1 MKKFFLLLLSVCLM
15 QPTSWSQQSPQGI
28 PYQAAAR
35 SLDGSLIADRTIGI
49 QFTLYFFENESDIRT
64 DHYAEFHR
72 ITTDAL
78 GLFSVTI
85 GEGTPQFGAFD
96 NIPWSSQ
103 SMWIEV
109 ALDSENSGDLV
120 PISNSPLLSVP
131 YALHSLSASRIA
143 GEEDR
148 GPGGSNS
155 NNWHTFGNAN
165 TDPSEDFLGTS
176 DAADLSIITD
186 SEERLRILA
195 TGEVSIDSDLSIGN
209 DLDVGNNTSIGNDLD
224 VSNNTSIGNDL
235 DVSNNTSIGN
245 DLNVSNNTSI
255 GNDLNVS
262 NNTSI
267 GNDLDVSN
275 NTSIGNDL
283 DVSNNTSIGQ
293 GLDVQGVTQLHDDLN
308 VTKADTGFIATFQ
321 NNNDGPGD
329 GILIQLGKGATKKND
344 AAQIAHV
351 AAKNYVGTAT
361 SSDLDNMKK
370 LITGQ
375 IESIDDD
382 WIANLAI
389 PTDPA
394 ELQEYL
400 EAIANGACAL
410 VKGIAPTLDN
420 LLEAGLQA
428 IVDLI
433 FYPIDSFVLAID
445 VAAGFF
451 SDDWIAACDDD
462 VVEEATGSDE
472 GCLSIAPS
480 ITFNYIE
487 QGTSALCDALGLNDS
502 PFSDLNSLNLGDWE
516 DVMDPLKKENAFIQ
530 FADEEGWKMGAITAQ
545 SAEEWAT
552 AYLDP
557 VFLYNLYATFRKLDK
572 AGIPAEVKKQ
582 TTAIAKAYVAI
593 GVSYSSGNGDYAEWL
608 EREDPNEHIEAG
620 DVVGV
625 KAGRITRNLADCEQ
639 VMAISAKP
647 IVLGNIPEEGKE
659 QNGNNVA
666 FMGQIPVKTMGP
678 VESGDYIVGTGN
690 VLGYAVA
697 VHPEEM
703 TLEDFHNTVGR
714 SWESVDQQG
723 PHMVNTVIG
732 MHNGDYLNVLQRY
745 ENRMNSTEAR
755 LQSLES
761 ALENLTRS
769 YSSASRK
776 N

>member
-1 MKKFFLLLLSVCLM
+1 MKKLFLLLLSVYLI
-15 QPTSWSQQSPQGI
+15 QPTSWSQQSLQGI

-64 DHYAEFHR
+64 DHYTEFHR

-85 GEGTPQFGAFD
+85 GEGTPQFGEFD

-109 ALDSENSGDLV
+109 ALDSEDSGDLV

-195 TGEVSIDSDLSIGN
+195 TGEISIDSDLSIGN
-209 DLDVGNNTSIGNDLD
+209 NLDVGNNTSIGNDLNVTNNTSIGNDLD
-224 VSNNTSIGNDL
+224 VSNNTSIGHDL
-235 DVSNNTSIGN
+235 DISNNTSIGN
-245 DLNVSNNTSI
+245 DLNVT
-255 GNDLNVS
+255 
-262 NNTSI
+262 
-267 GNDLDVSN
+267 
-275 NTSIGNDL
+275 
-283 DVSNNTSIGQ
+283 NNTSIGQ
-293 GLDVQGVTQLHDDLN
+293 SLDVQGATQLHDDLN
-308 VTKADTGFIATFQ
+308 VTKTDTGFIATFQ
-321 NNNDGPGD
+321 NNNHGPGD

-344 AAQIAHV
+344 AVQFANN
-351 AAKNYVGTAT
+351 AAIDYYEEMAT
-361 SSDLDNMKK
+361 SNDFENMKK

-375 IESIDDD
+375 INSIDPL
-382 WIANLAI
+382 WIANLAVPSTGEDAI
-389 PTDPA
+389 DYAAALLNGSCVIA
-394 ELQEYL
+394 ETIASKLDDAL
-400 EAIANGACAL
+400 EI
-410 VKGIAPTLDN
+410 
-420 LLEAGLQA
+420 GLQFVVNA
-428 IVDLI
+428 IFEPIDLAIEFIDDLI
-433 FYPIDSFVLAID
+433 IEDEWIEAC
-445 VAAGFF
+445 
-451 SDDWIAACDDD
+451 SDDIEGNCDGCCVSVAP
-462 VVEEATGSDE
+462 VVE
-472 GCLSIAPS
+472 
-480 ITFNYIE
+480 FNYTE
-487 QGTSALCDALGLNDS
+487 QAVSGVCDVFGLDDS
-502 PFSDLNSLNLGDWE
+502 PFSDLDFLNLDGWE
-516 DVMDPLKKENAFIQ
+516 SDMDPLKKENAFIQ

-545 SAEEWAT
+545 SVEEWAT

-557 VFLYNLYATFRKLDK
+557 VFLYSLYATFRKLDK

-582 TTAIAKAYVAI
+582 TTKIAKAYVAI

-608 EREDPNEHIEAG
+608 EREDPSEHIEAG

-745 ENRMNSTEAR
+745 ESRINSTEAR

>member
-1 MKKFFLLLLSVCLM
+1 M
-15 QPTSWSQQSPQGI
+15 G
-28 PYQAAAR
+28 
-35 SLDGSLIADRTIGI
+35 
-49 QFTLYFFENESDIRT
+49 
-64 DHYAEFHR
+64 
-72 ITTDAL
+72 
-78 GLFSVTI
+78 
-85 GEGTPQFGAFD
+85 
-96 NIPWSSQ
+96 
-103 SMWIEV
+103 
-109 ALDSENSGDLV
+109 
-120 PISNSPLLSVP
+120 
-131 YALHSLSASRIA
+131 
-143 GEEDR
+143 
-148 GPGGSNS
+148 
-155 NNWHTFGNAN
+155 
-165 TDPSEDFLGTS
+165 
-176 DAADLSIITD
+176 
-186 SEERLRILA
+186 
-195 TGEVSIDSDLSIGN
+195 
-209 DLDVGNNTSIGNDLD
+209 
-224 VSNNTSIGNDL
+224 
-235 DVSNNTSIGN
+235 NNTSIGN
-245 DLNVSNNTSI
+245 DLNVSSNTSIGNDLNVSNNTSIGNNLDVGNNTSI

-275 NTSIGNDL
+275 NTSIGQD
-283 DVSNNTSIGQ
+283 
-293 GLDVQGVTQLHDDLN
+293 LDVQGVTQLHDDLN
-308 VTKADTGFIATFQ
+308 VTKTDTGFIATFQ

-329 GILIQLGKGATKKND
+329 GILIQLGKGATKKNN
-344 AAQIAHV
+344 AAQIANT
-351 AAKNYVGTAT
+351 AAKTYVGSVTAG
-361 SSDLDNMKK
+361 DLENMKK

-375 IESIDDD
+375 INSIDDD
-382 WIANLAI
+382 WIANLAF
-389 PTDPA
+389 PTDED
-394 ELQEYL
+394 ELEEYL
-400 EAIANGACAL
+400 ATIANGACAL
-410 VKGIAPTLDN
+410 VKGIAPTVDN
-420 LLEAGLQA
+420 LLEQGLQA
-428 IVDLI
+428 IVNLIFQPIDLAIEFIDDLI
-433 FYPIDSFVLAID
+433 P
-445 VAAGFF
+445 
-451 SDDWIAACDDD
+451 SDDWIDECGDDYPGNCD
-462 VVEEATGSDE
+462 
-472 GCLSIAPS
+472 GCCASIAPN
-480 ITFNYIE
+480 ITFDYLE
-487 QGTSALCDALGLNDS
+487 AGTSALCEALGLDDS
-502 PFSDLNSLNLGDWE
+502 PFSGLDSLNLGDWE
-516 DVMDPLKKENAFIQ
+516 FDMDPLKKENAFIQ

-545 SAEEWAT
+545 SVEEWAT

-608 EREDPNEHIEAG
+608 EREDPSEHIEAG

-732 MHNGDYLNVLQRY
+732 MHNGDYINVLQRY

>member
-1 MKKFFLLLLSVCLM
+1 MKKLFLLFLTVNFI
-15 QPTSWSQQSPQGI
+15 QPISWSQQSPQGI

-49 QFTLYFFENESDIRT
+49 QFTLYFFENESDIRK
-64 DHYAEFHR
+64 DHYSEFHR

-85 GEGTPQFGAFD
+85 GKGAPQFGEFD

-109 ALDSENSGDLV
+109 ALDSENSGEHIPV
-120 PISNSPLLSVP
+120 SNSPLLSVP

-186 SEERLRILA
+186 SQERIRILA

-209 DLDVGNNTSIGNDLD
+209 NLEVGNDAIIGNDLDVTNNASIGNNLDVTNNTSIGNDLD
-224 VSNNTSIGNDL
+224 VTNNAGIGNDLDVTNNASIGNDLDVTNNAGVGNDLDVTNNTSIGNDL
-235 DVSNNTSIGN
+235 DVT
-245 DLNVSNNTSI
+245 
-255 GNDLNVS
+255 
-262 NNTSI
+262 
-267 GNDLDVSN
+267 
-275 NTSIGNDL
+275 
-283 DVSNNTSIGQ
+283 NNTSIGQ
-293 GLDVQGVTQLHDDLN
+293 DLDVQGVTQLHDDLN

-321 NNNDGPGD
+321 NNNNGPGD
-329 GILIQLGKGATKKND
+329 GILIQLGKGATKKD
-344 AAQIAHV
+344 PAAQIANI
-351 AAKNYVGTAT
+351 AAKNYIGDL
-361 SSDLDNMKK
+361 SQSDVENLKK

-375 IESIDDD
+375 FNSIDTD
-382 WIANLAI
+382 WITNLAL
-389 PTDPA
+389 PNDPA
-394 ELQEYL
+394 EQLQYL
-400 EAIANGACAL
+400 EDISSGVCLLAQN
-410 VKGIAPTLDN
+410 GIAPLADQALQSLLTL
-420 LLEAGLQA
+420 
-428 IVDLI
+428 IVDI
-433 FYPIDSFVLAID
+433 VQYPLDQAWDILDGFI
-445 VAAGFF
+445 AGGT
-451 SDDWIAACDDD
+451 IVCPG
-462 VVEEATGSDE
+462 TGF
-472 GCLSIAPS
+472 CPFPYQIPTPN
-480 ITFNYIE
+480 I
-487 QGTSALCDALGLNDS
+487 S
-502 PFSDLNSLNLGDWE
+502 PFSDLFTVTGGCSALGLDNSPFSDLDSLNLGDWE
-516 DVMDPLKKENAFIQ
+516 IDIDPLKKENAFIQ

-545 SAEEWAT
+545 SVEEWAT

-608 EREDPNEHIEAG
+608 EREDPDEYIEAG

-697 VHPEEM
+697 VHPEDM
-703 TLEDFHNTVGR
+703 TLEDFQNTVGR

-745 ENRMNSTEAR
+745 EEPH
-755 LQSLES
+755 EF
-761 ALENLTRS
+761 
-769 YSSASRK
+769 Y
-776 N
+776 

>member
-1 MKKFFLLLLSVCLM
+1 MKKLFLLLLSVCLI
-15 QPTSWSQQSPQGI
+15 QPTSWSQQSLQGI

-64 DHYAEFHR
+64 DHYTEFHR

-85 GEGTPQFGAFD
+85 GEGTPQFGEFD

-224 VSNNTSIGNDL
+224 VSNNTSIG
-235 DVSNNTSIGN
+235 
-245 DLNVSNNTSI
+245 
-255 GNDLNVS
+255 
-262 NNTSI
+262 
-267 GNDLDVSN
+267 
-275 NTSIGNDL
+275 
-283 DVSNNTSIGQ
+283 Q
-293 GLDVQGVTQLHDDLN
+293 GLHVQGVTQLHDDLN

-329 GILIQLGKGATKKND
+329 GILIQLGKGATKKNA
-344 AAQIAHV
+344 AAQIADI

-394 ELQEYL
+394 ELQEYV

-420 LLEAGLQA
+420 LLEVGIQE
-428 IVDLI
+428 IVDAIFFLI
-433 FYPIDSFVLAID
+433 DGVVEAID
-445 VAAGFF
+445 GVATLLD
-451 SDDWIAACDDD
+451 DDWIAECGDEA
-462 VVEEATGSDE
+462 VEAATGSDE
-472 GCLSIAPS
+472 GCISIAPS

-502 PFSDLNSLNLGDWE
+502 PFSDLDSLNLGDWE
-516 DVMDPLKKENAFIQ
+516 VDMDPLKKENAFIQ
-530 FADEEGWKMGAITAQ
+530 FADETGWKMGAITAQ
-545 SAEEWAT
+545 SVEEWAT

-557 VFLYNLYATFRKLDK
+557 VFLYSLYATFRKLDK

-582 TTAIAKAYVAI
+582 TTKIAKAYVAI

-608 EREDPNEHIEAG
+608 EREDPSEHIEAG

-745 ENRMNSTEAR
+745 ESRMNSTEAR

>member
-186 SEERLRILA
+186 SQERLRILA
-195 TGEVSIDSDLSIGN
+195 TGEISIDSDLSIGN

-235 DVSNNTSIGN
+235 D
-245 DLNVSNNTSI
+245 VSNNTSI

-361 SSDLDNMKK
+361 SSDLENMKK

-375 IESIDDD
+375 IEDLDPGWFGSLALPVNQDD
-382 WIANLAI
+382 
-389 PTDPA
+389 
-394 ELQEYL
+394 L
-400 EAIANGACAL
+400 EQYFEDILSGSCLLLEHAIAPLADDAL
-410 VKGIAPTLDN
+410 QSLLELTIGFVQTPLDDAWDTLDYIIPVCPGTGFCPFPFQIADYIN
-420 LLEAGLQA
+420 FESVTPFTSVF
-428 IVDLI
+428 VD
-433 FYPIDSFVLAID
+433 VL
-445 VAAGFF
+445 G
-451 SDDWIAACDDD
+451 
-462 VVEEATGSDE
+462 
-472 GCLSIAPS
+472 GCES
-480 ITFNYIE
+480 
-487 QGTSALCDALGLNDS
+487 LGLDDS

-745 ENRMNSTEAR
+745 ESRMNSTEAR

>member
-1 MKKFFLLLLSVCLM
+1 MKNLFLLFLSVCLI
-15 QPTSWSQQSPQGI
+15 QPTSWSQQSLQGI

-35 SLDGSLIADRTIGI
+35 NLDGSLIADRTIGI

-64 DHYAEFHR
+64 DHYSEYHQV
-72 ITTDAL
+72 TTDDL

-85 GEGTPQFGAFD
+85 GKGTPRVGEFD
-96 NIPWSSQ
+96 NTPWSSQ

-109 ALDSENSGDLV
+109 ALDSENSGELIPV
-120 PISNSPLLSVP
+120 SNSPLLSVP
-131 YALHSLSASRIA
+131 YALHALSASRIA
-143 GEEDR
+143 SEEDR

-186 SEERLRILA
+186 SQERLRILA

-209 DLDVGNNTSIGNDLD
+209 NLEVGNNTSIGNDLD
-224 VSNNTSIGNDL
+224 VSNNTSIGQD
-235 DVSNNTSIGN
+235 
-245 DLNVSNNTSI
+245 
-255 GNDLNVS
+255 
-262 NNTSI
+262 
-267 GNDLDVSN
+267 
-275 NTSIGNDL
+275 
-283 DVSNNTSIGQ
+283 
-293 GLDVQGVTQLHDDLN
+293 LDVQGVTQLHDDLN
-308 VTKADTGFIATFQ
+308 VTKTDTGFIATFQ

-329 GILIQLGKGATKKND
+329 GILIQLGKGATKKNN
-344 AAQIAHV
+344 AAQIANT
-351 AAKNYVGTAT
+351 AAKTYVGTVTAG
-361 SSDLDNMKK
+361 DLENMKK

-375 IESIDDD
+375 IEALDNGWLGGLAVPDDPEQYFED
-382 WIANLAI
+382 ILSGSC
-389 PTDPA
+389 
-394 ELQEYL
+394 LLL
-400 EAIANGACAL
+400 EHAIAPLADDAL
-410 VKGIAPTLDN
+410 QS
-420 LLEAGLQA
+420 LLELTVGFIQA
-428 IVDLI
+428 PLDL
-433 FYPIDSFVLAID
+433 A
-445 VAAGFF
+445 
-451 SDDWIAACDDD
+451 W
-462 VVEEATGSDE
+462 
-472 GCLSIAPS
+472 
-480 ITFNYIE
+480 
-487 QGTSALCDALGLNDS
+487 DALDAFIAGGTVVCPGTGFCPFPYQIADDIDFEIITPFTSVVNELGGCESLGLDDS
-502 PFSDLNSLNLGDWE
+502 PFSGLDYLNLGDWE
-516 DVMDPLKKENAFIQ
+516 FDMDPLKKENAFIQ

-545 SAEEWAT
+545 SVEEWAT

-608 EREDPNEHIEAG
+608 EREDPKEHIEAG

-714 SWESVDQQG
+714 SWESADQQG

-745 ENRMNSTEAR
+745 ESRMNSTEAR

-776 N
+776 H

>member
-1 MKKFFLLLLSVCLM
+1 MKKLYLLLLSVCLI
-15 QPTSWSQQSPQGI
+15 QPTSWSQQSLQGI

-85 GEGTPQFGAFD
+85 GEGTPQFGEFD

-186 SEERLRILA
+186 SQERIRILA

-209 DLDVGNNTSIGNDLD
+209 NLEVGNDAGIGNDLDVTNNTSIGNDLD
-224 VSNNTSIGNDL
+224 VT
-235 DVSNNTSIGN
+235 NNTSIGN
-245 DLNVSNNTSI
+245 DLNVSSNTSI

-267 GNDLDVSN
+267 GNDLDVTN

-283 DVSNNTSIGQ
+283 DVTNNTSIGQ
-293 GLDVQGVTQLHDDLN
+293 DLDVQGVTQLHDDLN

-329 GILIQLGKGATKKND
+329 GILIQLGKGATKKD
-344 AAQIAHV
+344 PAAQIADI

-361 SSDLDNMKK
+361 SSDLENMKK

-375 IESIDDD
+375 INSIDTD
-382 WIANLAI
+382 WIANLAL
-389 PTDPA
+389 PTEGDDA
-394 ELQEYL
+394 IEY
-400 EAIANGACAL
+400 AIALGNGACVIAENIASILDGAL
-410 VKGIAPTLDN
+410 EI
-420 LLEAGLQA
+420 GLQA
-428 IVDLI
+428 LIDLI
-433 FYPIDSFVLAID
+433 FAPIDLAIEFVD
-445 VAAGFF
+445 DLIIEDEWIEEC
-451 SDDWIAACDDD
+451 SDDIPGNCD
-462 VVEEATGSDE
+462 
-472 GCLSIAPS
+472 GCCVSIAPD
-480 ITFNYIE
+480 IEFEYIE
-487 QGTSALCDALGLNDS
+487 DIVSGACGLFGLDDS
-502 PFSDLNSLNLGDWE
+502 PFSELASLNLGDWE
-516 DVMDPLKKENAFIQ
+516 VDMDPLKKENAFIQ

-545 SAEEWAT
+545 SVEEWAT

-608 EREDPNEHIEAG
+608 EREDPAEYIEAG

-659 QNGNNVA
+659 QSGNNVA

-697 VHPEEM
+697 VHPEDM

-714 SWESVDQQG
+714 SWEAVDQQG

-745 ENRMNSTEAR
+745 EDRMNSTEAR
-755 LQSLES
+755 LQTLES

-769 YSSASRK
+769 YSGASRK